1 VKKSEDPRKDPV
13 LPTARRL
20 AAVPGTGP
28 PDPSQ
33 PRDEPLD
40 GAGGPLKGG
49 RSNTSPGIRQHGGM
63 SLSVGDRA
71 PEFSLPDQD
80 KQVVSL
86 ADLQGTPVLVVFYPF
101 AFSGICTGELC
112 QLRDELAVYTDAGVK
127 VLAISTDPVF
137 SLKAFKEK
145 EGFDFPLLSDFWP
158 HGATAQAYDA
168 FNEKAGMAL
177 RGTFLVDAEGKIA
190 FAEVNAPGDA
200 REQSGWKD
208 AVAKLNDE
216 AA

>member
-1 VKKSEDPRKDPV
+1 MTV
-13 LPTARRL
+13 
-20 AAVPGTGP
+20 
-28 PDPSQ
+28 
-33 PRDEPLD
+33 
-40 GAGGPLKGG
+40 
-49 RSNTSPGIRQHGGM
+49 
-63 SLSVGDRA
+63 SVGDVA

-86 ADLQGTPVLVVFYPF
+86 AELRGAPVLLVFYPF

-112 QLRDELAVYTDAGVK
+112 QLRDELATYTDAGVR

-137 SLKAFKEK
+137 TLKAWRDQQ
-145 EGFDFPLLSDFWP
+145 GFGFQLLSDFWP
-158 HGATAQAYDA
+158 HGATAQAYGV

-177 RGTFLVDAEGKIA
+177 RGTFLLDADGKVT
-190 FAEVNAPGDA
+190 FAEVNEPGDA

-208 AVAKLNDE
+208 AVAQL

>member
-1 VKKSEDPRKDPV
+1 M
-13 LPTARRL
+13 T
-20 AAVPGTGP
+20 
-28 PDPSQ
+28 
-33 PRDEPLD
+33 
-40 GAGGPLKGG
+40 
-49 RSNTSPGIRQHGGM
+49 
-63 SLSVGDRA
+63 LSVGDTA

-86 ADLQGTPVLVVFYPF
+86 SDLRGAPVLLVFYPF

-112 QLRDELAVYTDAGVK
+112 QLRDELASYTDAGVR

-137 SLKAFKEK
+137 SLKAFRDK

-158 HGATAQAYDA
+158 HGATAQTYGV

-177 RGTFLVDAEGKIA
+177 RATFLLDAEGTVT
-190 FAEVNAPGDA
+190 FAQINQPGDA
-200 REQSGWKD
+200 REQSAWKD
-208 AVAKLNDE
+208 AVGQL